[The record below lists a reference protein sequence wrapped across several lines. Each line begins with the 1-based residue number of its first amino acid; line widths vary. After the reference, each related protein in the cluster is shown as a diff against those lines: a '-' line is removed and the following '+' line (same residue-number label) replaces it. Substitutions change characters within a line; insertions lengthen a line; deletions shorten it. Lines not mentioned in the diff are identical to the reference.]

1 MNEENVVNA
10 ETPVSQPPTGQPEV
24 AQPQAEQVSEPVSG
38 TPEYDQMMAA
48 KGVAA
53 QQTYSD
59 NVPAKFKKEDG
70 TVDMDALAKSYVEL
84 ERQFHEKPKE
94 EVPQVEQ
101 EIAEKQEFRIPD
113 KPEEIAPEAQE
124 ATPLTQEDYKSWGK
138 ELAKTGSISDDT
150 RSVIKAKTNMSDE
163 MINDWVAAQ
172 RAKNKEYFAVAAEM
186 VGGKEKLSAV
196 LNWASNNLT
205 SDQAQIINERL
216 AGPDYEITLN
226 GMVAMYDKAMANAP
240 KAQEPV
246 PPQNRAAAPSGRS
259 TVEGFTSYGEFTQA
273 RSDPRYMQDANY
285 RSAVEERMVKTDWQS
300 LPR

>member
-1 MNEENVVNA
+1 MSEENIVNA

-94 EVPQVEQ
+94 EIPQEVQ

-113 KPEEIAPEAQE
+113 GPEEVAEEPKEV
-124 ATPLTQEDYKSWGK
+124 TPLTQEDYKSWGK
-138 ELAKTGSISDDT
+138 ELARTGNISDDT
-150 RSVIKAKTNMSDE
+150 KAAIRAKTNMSDE
-163 MINDWVAAQ
+163 MISDWVTAQ
-172 RAKNKEYFAVAAEM
+172 RAKNKEYFATAAEM
-186 VGGKEKLSAV
+186 VGGREKLSSV
-196 LNWASNNLT
+196 LSWASKNLT
-205 SDQAQIINERL
+205 GDQAKIINERL

-246 PPQNRAAAPSGRS
+246 PPQNRVAAPPAGPA
-259 TVEGFTSYGEFTQA
+259 VQGFTSHGEFTMA

-285 RSAVEERMVKTDWQS
+285 RRAVEERMVKTNWQS